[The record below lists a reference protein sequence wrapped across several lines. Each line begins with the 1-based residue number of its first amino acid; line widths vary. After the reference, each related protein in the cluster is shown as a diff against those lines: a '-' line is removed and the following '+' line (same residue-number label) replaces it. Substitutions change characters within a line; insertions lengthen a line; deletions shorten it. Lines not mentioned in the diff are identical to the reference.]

1 MDLTSDQIL
10 YCALFFGIVALAL
23 TIYGQVSF
31 LKPKDANGKPM
42 QPTSSQKMNGWLL
55 TILPWFIPLG
65 LVSYYVYSTNKLT
78 PTQEYFQKHGTTFAE
93 QAGLINKNY

>member
-10 YCALFFGIVALAL
+10 YCALFFGIVALSL

-31 LKPKDANGKPM
+31 LKPKDANGNPM
-42 QPTSSQKMNGWLL
+42 EPTKTQKTNGWLL

-65 LVSYYVYSTNKLT
+65 LVLYYVYSTNKLT
-78 PTQEYFQKHGTTFAE
+78 PTEEFFKRMGGSTFAE
-93 QAGLINKNY
+93 QAGLRR